1 MQVAVEL
8 HAQTAMKQ
16 LPWWGRYKSP
26 AEVLA
31 LGGMIARAGYYIA
44 HRQDNPVCP
53 WCTELLLV
61 RGRDTRPP

>member
-1 MQVAVEL
+1 M
-8 HAQTAMKQ
+8 TQ